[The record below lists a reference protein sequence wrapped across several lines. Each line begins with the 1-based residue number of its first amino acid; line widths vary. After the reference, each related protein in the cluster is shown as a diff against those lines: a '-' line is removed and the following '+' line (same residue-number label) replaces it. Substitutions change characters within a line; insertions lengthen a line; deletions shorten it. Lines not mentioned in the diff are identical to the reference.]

1 MRTTKPCSTI
11 SYNTDE
17 FLTLKLNDLI
27 RKGHIDFWC
36 YINHHAEED
45 ETKDHKHLLIYPS
58 KLLDTNQLK
67 EELLEADMTNLTG
80 QPLGCMPFRSSKFPD
95 WYLYVLHDSGY
106 LANKGQKRKYHYTD
120 SDLVCSDT
128 DFLVECK
135 HQIDWSKI
143 NITGQV
149 VQAAESGMTWG
160 EYLKSA
166 NLSLNQ
172 IYGARMVFEAV
183 KGMSGDIERNDR
195 TTHSPK
201 FDADGVLIEE

>member
-11 SYNTDE
+11 SYNTDD
-17 FLTLKLNDLI
+17 FLTVKLNDLI
-27 RKGHIDFWC
+27 RKGHIDFWA
-36 YINHHAEED
+36 YIKHHAEED

-67 EELLEADMTNLTG
+67 EELLEPDFNNLTNK
-80 QPLGCMPFRSSKFPD
+80 PLGCMPFRSSKFPD

-120 SDLVCSDT
+120 SDIVCSDT
-128 DFLVECK
+128 DFLIELK
-135 HQIDWSKI
+135 HLIDWSKI
-143 NITGQV
+143 NILGQV
-149 VQAAESGMTWG
+149 VQAAESGLTWG

-172 IYGARMVFEAV
+172 IFGAKQVFEAV
-183 KGMSGDIERNDR
+183 NGNADGLDRNGR
-195 TTHSPK
+195 YSHSPK
-201 FDADGVLIEE
+201 FDDDGVLIEE